1 MSLPQD
7 LLTAYG
13 ALARTGL
20 LGSSPAHALLQFL
33 ACYVRYGGSLY
44 TLAAWNARRFPQRL
58 ALAEPGR
65 TVTFGELTA
74 RADRLACGLQEA
86 FPAARTC
93 AILGRNRVALVEGL
107 LACARLGLDTLLL
120 PTSLTPDQWESL
132 NAKSPLDVLICDGEF
147 LPRLEPVLRRGS
159 PEIVHTGAETGESP
173 SLASLMGTTRHGRL
187 RRMAGRLTLLT
198 SGTTGPAKAVRRGPS
213 LEEALGVLTGVLDRL
228 WLRPGEPTLLTVPL
242 LHGHGLATLLMTLA
256 TGSPLF
262 LFPKATPEDYLRC
275 LEEQHIATLVLV
287 PTVLYRLLEAGG
299 RPTPALRRIL
309 CGSAPLDPPLAVRC
323 LERFGPVLYNL
334 YGSSEAGLISLA
346 TPEDLRQ
353 APSSVGRPLPGLKP
367 RILDEHGREL
377 PPGEPGEVRVVRGGR
392 GIPMGDAGYLDA
404 EGRLFLMGRADDMLI
419 CGGVKVYPQ
428 AVEQSVLGHLEYVQE
443 CAAVGIGDL
452 EYGQAIHLFVVI
464 KPGQPGMTPEAVA
477 RDLEG
482 LFPRSTRP
490 KRITFVEAL
499 PRNLA
504 GKVRRRELEESG
516 PGRPS
521 A

>member
-1 MSLPQD
+1 
-7 LLTAYG
+7 
-13 ALARTGL
+13 
-20 LGSSPAHALLQFL
+20 
-33 ACYVRYGGSLY
+33 
-44 TLAAWNARRFPQRL
+44 
-58 ALAEPGR
+58 
-65 TVTFGELTA
+65 
-74 RADRLACGLQEA
+74 
-86 FPAARTC
+86 
-93 AILGRNRVALVEGL
+93 
-107 LACARLGLDTLLL
+107 LGLDTLLL

-132 NAKSPLDVLICDGEF
+132 NAKSPLDVLICDREF
-147 LPRLEPVLRRGS
+147 LPRLEPVLRRGL
-159 PEIVHTGAETGESP
+159 PEIVHTGESP
-173 SLASLMGTTRHGRL
+173 SLDNLMGTSRHGQL
-187 RRMAGRLTLLT
+187 RRLDDPLRDGAGSVCRKAGRLTLLT
-198 SGTTGPAKAVRRGPS
+198 SGTTGPARAVRRRIS

-228 WLRPGEPTLLTVPL
+228 SLRPGEPTLLTVPL

-256 TGSPLF
+256 TGSALF

-275 LEEQHIATLVLV
+275 LEEQQIATLVLV

-309 CGSAPLDPPLAVRC
+309 CGSALLDPPLAVRC

-353 APSSVGRPLPGLKP
+353 APSSVGRPLPGLKL

-377 PPGEPGEVRVVRGGR
+377 PPAEAGEVWVVREGR

-428 AVEQSVLGHLEYVQE
+428 AVEQSVLGRLEYVQA
-443 CAAVGIGDL
+443 CAAVGIEDL
-452 EYGQAIHLFVVI
+452 EYGQTIHLFVVM
-464 KPGQPGMTPEAVA
+464 KPGQPDMTPEAIA

-482 LFPRSTRP
+482 LFPKSMRP
-490 KRITFVEAL
+490 KRITLVEAL
-499 PRNLA
+499 PRNLT
-504 GKVRRRELEESG
+504 GKVRRRELEEGG
-516 PGRPS
+516 PGRSS